1 MHPGDQPTS
10 QVVIQLPR
18 LPHKGESNMSPYH
31 ILSLDGGGILGLL
44 TAKLLERLEMAH
56 PGFLSKVDLIAGT
69 STGGI
74 LALGLAAGL
83 TPKEMGRLYEE
94 SSTTVFADSV
104 WDDIRDLGQLT
115 GADYS
120 NEPLKQA
127 ILDLIGEITLGDLQ
141 KRVLISSF
149 DLDNEP
155 QEPGTLRTWKPKF
168 FHNFPGEESDAD
180 ERVVDVALRTSAA
193 PAFFPIYQ
201 GYIDGGMVANNPSM
215 CALAQALHPETGG
228 QKLRQVTLLSM
239 GTGIHPRFL
248 PEQNSDWGL
257 VQWAPHLL
265 SLMIEGSVGLA
276 DYQCKQLLGKRY
288 LRMNP
293 ILPKPIGMDQ
303 VSQIPLLKEVAEKVN
318 LDEAIRW
325 LKRYYK

>member
-1 MHPGDQPTS
+1 
-10 QVVIQLPR
+10 
-18 LPHKGESNMSPYH
+18 MSPYH
-31 ILSLDGGGILGLL
+31 ILSLDGGGILGVL

-104 WDDIRDLGQLT
+104 WDDIRDLGKLT

-120 NEPLKQA
+120 NQPLKQA

-168 FHNFPGEESDAD
+168 FHNFPGEDSDAD
-180 ERVVDVALRTSAA
+180 EKVVDVALRTSAA
-193 PAFFPIYQ
+193 PAFFPIHQ
-201 GYIDGGMVANNPSM
+201 GYIDGGVVANNPSM

-228 QKLRQVTLLSM
+228 QELEQVTLLSM
-239 GTGIHPRFL
+239 GTGASSRHL
-248 PEQNSDWGL
+248 TQKDADWGL
-257 VQWAPHLL
+257 VQWAPYLI
-265 SLMIEGSVGLA
+265 SLMIEGNVGLA
-276 DYQCKQLLGKRY
+276 HYQCEQILGERY
-288 LRMNP
+288 LRVQP
-293 ILPKPIGMDQ
+293 ILPQPIGMDQ
-303 VSQIPLLKEVAEKVN
+303 VDQIPLLKETAEKVK
-318 LDEAIRW
+318 LDEAIEW
-325 LKRYYK
+325 LERYYE